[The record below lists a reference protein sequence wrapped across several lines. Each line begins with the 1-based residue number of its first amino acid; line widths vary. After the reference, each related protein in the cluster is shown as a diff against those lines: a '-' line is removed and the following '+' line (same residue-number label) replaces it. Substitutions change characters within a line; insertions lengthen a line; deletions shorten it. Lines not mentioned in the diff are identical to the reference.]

1 MRFGTSFALS
11 IVLAATLLPGNT
23 FAQSASAAV
32 TPAELPLF
40 AIEIKVGPKWDSA
53 KPPQEQVFFREHSA
67 NLKRLRESGSLVMGA
82 RYSDK
87 GVVVVA
93 ASSLAEARAF
103 MDQDPSIG
111 AGTFAFEVHPFNVFY
126 PGEVKARSRR

>member
-1 MRFGTSFALS
+1 MRFGTTLAISIALTAS
-11 IVLAATLLPGNT
+11 VLSGGAS
-23 FAQSASAAV
+23 AQSASATA

-53 KPPQEQVFFREHSA
+53 KTPQEQAFFREHSA

-87 GVVVVA
+87 GLVVVA
-93 ASSLAEARAF
+93 ASNLAETRAF